1 MNIGMIGIGLMGHGI
16 ASNILKNSRYHLTF
30 LTHAGNQPTQILQE
44 NGAKAAAT
52 IEQTIDKAE
61 VILICVTGSVQVEE
75 ILFAEGGIFEHVKKG
90 QMIVDCSTSM
100 PEKTREFAKK
110 LASLDVP
117 FLDAAMT
124 RTPKEAAEGR
134 LNLIVGSQ
142 KAEFDHL
149 HPLLSQFAEHI
160 IHAGEVGSGQALK
173 LIHNYVSL
181 GYAAVMAEAAAQADK
196 QGIDPQSFLDV
207 LHAGGGN
214 SVVLERFRPFLTDK
228 DISGLQF
235 SLSNAAKDIGYYI
248 QAYEDSPLSS
258 AIMDLFCRGVAEIGP
273 TESVLHLKD
282 LLANNPKK

>member
-30 LTHAGNQPTQILQE
+30 LTHAGNQPTQQLQE

-52 IEQTIDKAE
+52 IEQTIDKTD
-61 VILICVTGSVQVEE
+61 VILLCVTGAVQVEE
-75 ILFAEGGIFEHVKKG
+75 ILFAEGGIFEHAEKG

-100 PEKTREFAKK
+100 PEKTREFSQK
-110 LASLDVP
+110 LASLEVP
-117 FLDAAMT
+117 FIDAAMT

-142 KAEFDHL
+142 KAEFDYL

-196 QGIDPQSFLDV
+196 QGIDPQRFLDV

-228 DISGLQF
+228 NISGLQF

-248 QAYEDSPLSS
+248 QAHEDSSLSS

>member
-1 MNIGMIGIGLMGHGI
+1 
-16 ASNILKNSRYHLTF
+16 
-30 LTHAGNQPTQILQE
+30 
-44 NGAKAAAT
+44 
-52 IEQTIDKAE
+52 
-61 VILICVTGSVQVEE
+61 
-75 ILFAEGGIFEHVKKG
+75 
-90 QMIVDCSTSM
+90 
-100 PEKTREFAKK
+100 
-110 LASLDVP
+110 
-117 FLDAAMT
+117 DAAMT

-196 QGIDPQSFLDV
+196 QGIDPQRFLDV

-248 QAYEDSPLSS
+248 QAHEDSPLSS

>member
-16 ASNILKNSRYHLTF
+16 ASNILKNSRHHLTF
-30 LTHAGNQPTQILQE
+30 LTHAGNQPTRQLQE

-52 IEQTIDKAE
+52 IEQTIDKTD
-61 VILICVTGSVQVEE
+61 VILLCVTGAAQVEE
-75 ILFAEGGIFEHVKKG
+75 ILFAEGGIFEHAEKG

-100 PEKTREFAKK
+100 PEKTREFARK
-110 LASLDVP
+110 LAPLEVP
-117 FLDAAMT
+117 FIDAAMT

-196 QGIDPQSFLDV
+196 QGIDPQRFLDV

-228 DISGLQF
+228 DISSLQF

-248 QAYEDSPLSS
+248 QAHEDSPLSS